1 MPVKL
6 RQQTLKDNF
15 MSIELI
21 DDFMSDDD
29 VDMDVVQYEC
39 WYWSVIDSMADLI
52 INSGRDKVMSHVAE
66 AVLTKIGNGY
76 VLPVDDPLL

>member
-1 MPVKL
+1 
-6 RQQTLKDNF
+6 
-15 MSIELI
+15 MSIEL
-21 DDFMSDDD
+21 MDDD

-66 AVLTKIGNGY
+66 AVLTKISSGY
-76 VLPVDDPLL
+76 VSPIGAPLDDPLL

>member
-1 MPVKL
+1 
-6 RQQTLKDNF
+6 
-15 MSIELI
+15 MSIDL
-21 DDFMSDDD
+21 MDDD
-29 VDMDVVQYEC
+29 DLDVVQYEC

-76 VLPVDDPLL
+76 VSPISDDPLDVSLV